1 METIP
6 VTEVVDYIAQLD
18 QLIANTNQVVE
29 ASVLVVGFMLYFI
42 VVSLCYFVY
51 KFFRIFF

>member
-6 VTEVVDYIAQLD
+6 VTEVVDYTQQLD
-18 QLIANTNQVVE
+18 ELIAYSSQIAD
-29 ASVLVVGFMLYFI
+29 ASVLVAGFMLFF
-42 VVSLCYFVY
+42 VVVLLCYFVY